1 MFWLLLY
8 TCQQDGGGWAGDTKD
23 RGSLQQ
29 SHQLPAQDLLVED
42 DGGPGSDGLDA
53 TWQLELATLLTAGE
67 PADDLPAE
75 DDGNVLCRGFRFR
88 RFKPRSTFSG
98 ASFSR
103 TLDPTCLRQLTKL
116 LVWPASSPVPPPLP
130 L

>member
-23 RGSLQQ
+23 GGSLQQ
-29 SHQLPAQDLLVED
+29 FHQLPDQDLLVED

-88 RFKPRSTFSG
+88 RFKPRSTFSR

-103 TLDPTCLRQLTKL
+103 TLNPTCLRQLTKL

>member
-23 RGSLQQ
+23 GGSLQQ
-29 SHQLPAQDLLVED
+29 FHQLSDQDLLVED

-88 RFKPRSTFSG
+88 RLNLGRLSQGRVSRAPWTPL
-98 ASFSR
+98 AS
-103 TLDPTCLRQLTKL
+103 
-116 LVWPASSPVPPPLP
+116 AS
-130 L
+130 